1 MTLLR
6 IKKYIQNYFRYL
18 LHNPKKYWNRQGGV
32 KYFTQ
37 FHSSE
42 PRYEEIF
49 IEHIKNFK
57 PNSLID
63 IGCGYGRYSMALKEE
78 FPNLHTVGV
87 DISASQIEFARDYC
101 KIFPDIE
108 LYEVDGKYLPFDNGS
123 FDMAITYGCLSAVK
137 VSHIRKFF
145 KEIQRITR
153 NYGVFL
159 EYFPSKDDNRFT
171 DHIYWYKHDYIGL
184 FNGKMIM
191 NQKLNEN
198 GDTLF
203 IVKF

>member
-1 MTLLR
+1 M
-6 IKKYIQNYFRYL
+6 
-18 LHNPKKYWNRQGGV
+18 HNPKKYWNKQGGA
-32 KYFTQ
+32 KYITQ

-87 DISASQIEFARDYC
+87 DISASQIEFARNYC
-101 KIFPDIE
+101 KKFPDIE
-108 LYEVDGKYLPFDNGS
+108 LYKVDGKHLPFDDGS
-123 FDMAITYGCLSAVK
+123 FDMAITYGCLSAIK
-137 VSHIRKFF
+137 VSHIRNIFN
-145 KEIQRITR
+145 EIQRVTK
-153 NYGVFL
+153 NFGVFL
-159 EYFPSKDDNRFT
+159 EYFPSKKDNRFT
-171 DHIYWYKHDYIGL
+171 DHHYWYKHDYIRL
-184 FNGKMIM
+184 FNGKIIT

-203 IVKF
+203 VIRF